1 MHVPLASPVDSYLAH
16 KEEID
21 VAVMET
27 LGCGDYILGRQV
39 DHLES
44 EFAAYLGVRSAV
56 SVSSGTD
63 ALALSLRA
71 LNVGPGDEVITV
83 SHTAVAVVSAIEQ
96 VGAIPILVDI
106 ERGFY
111 TIDFRKVFEVTTA
124 NTAAVIAVH
133 LYGQSVDM
141 ESAKRYQKETEI
153 PVIEDCSQAHGASWM
168 GQKLGTFGVLS
179 AFSCYPTK
187 NLGAFGDAGL
197 ITTQDQ
203 SLGERLRRLRQYGWI
218 EKQRSLE
225 PGVNSRMDEL
235 QAAVLRV
242 QLRTLDR
249 RNSRRQEIAARYL
262 SGLSGLPLTFQTIRP
277 RSEHVYHL
285 FVCECAVRDEL
296 RNFLS
301 QNDVQTGIH
310 YPLPIHQQPAFQG
323 RLRTSS
329 LSYTE
334 GVAKRVLSLP
344 MFPEITDSQIDY
356 VVDTIRRF
364 PAFN

>member
-1 MHVPLASPVDSYLAH
+1 MRVPLTSPVDGYLAH
-16 KEEID
+16 KREID
-21 VAVMET
+21 LAVKET
-27 LGCGDYILGRQV
+27 LSSGDYILGQQV
-39 DHLES
+39 DQLES
-44 EFAAYLGVRSAV
+44 EFATYLGARSV
-56 SVSSGTD
+56 ISVSSGTD
-63 ALALSLRA
+63 ALALSLKA
-71 LNVGPGDEVITV
+71 LDIGPGDEVITV

-96 VGAIPILVDI
+96 VGAIPVLVDI

-111 TIDFRKVFEVTTA
+111 TIDFHKVYEMTTPM
-124 NTAAVIAVH
+124 TAAVIAVH

-141 ESAKRYQKETEI
+141 ESANKYLRATGI

-168 GQKLGTFGVLS
+168 GQKLGTWGVVS

-197 ITTQDQ
+197 ICTQDE
-203 SLGERLRRLRQYGWI
+203 SLGVRLRRLRQYGWV

-235 QAAVLRV
+235 QAAILRV
-242 QLRTLDR
+242 HLRTLEA
-249 RNSRRQEIAARYL
+249 RNFRRQEIAARYL
-262 SGLSGLPLTFQTIRP
+262 SSLSELPLTFQAIRP
-277 RSEHVYHL
+277 DSDHVYHL

-296 RNFLS
+296 QNFLT
-301 QNDVQTGIH
+301 QNGIQTGIH
-310 YPLPIHQQPAFQG
+310 YPFPIHQQPAFQG

-329 LSYTE
+329 LSHTE
-334 GVAKRVLSLP
+334 GVAKRLLSLP

-356 VVDTIRRF
+356 VIETVRRF

>member
-1 MHVPLASPVDSYLAH
+1 
-16 KEEID
+16 
-21 VAVMET
+21 
-27 LGCGDYILGRQV
+27 
-39 DHLES
+39 
-44 EFAAYLGVRSAV
+44 
-56 SVSSGTD
+56 
-63 ALALSLRA
+63 
-71 LNVGPGDEVITV
+71 
-83 SHTAVAVVSAIEQ
+83 
-96 VGAIPILVDI
+96 
-106 ERGFY
+106 
-111 TIDFRKVFEVTTA
+111 
-124 NTAAVIAVH
+124 
-133 LYGQSVDM
+133 
-141 ESAKRYQKETEI
+141 
-153 PVIEDCSQAHGASWM
+153 
-168 GQKLGTFGVLS
+168 
-179 AFSCYPTK
+179 
-187 NLGAFGDAGL
+187 
-197 ITTQDQ
+197 
-203 SLGERLRRLRQYGWI
+203 
-218 EKQRSLE
+218 
-225 PGVNSRMDEL
+225 MDEL